1 MSDFF
6 IDPDRIQFEAFKALP
21 RDEPIDMLNLI
32 QFREKA
38 AYPADHPYAGEG
50 LSGRAAYARYGE
62 ESGPIFRRVGGTVVW
77 SAAYQTMLIGPS
89 DKQWDRIFVARYP
102 SAAAFLEMVTDPDYQ
117 KAVPNRT
124 AALVTSR
131 LMRTRADLSLN
142 GTFG

>member
-6 IDPDRIQFEAFKALP
+6 IDPDRIHFEAFKALP
-21 RDEPIDMLNLI
+21 RDEP
-32 QFREKA
+32 R
-38 AYPADHPYAGEG
+38 PPP
-50 LSGRAAYARYGE
+50 SPTRRAASARYGE
-62 ESGPIFRRVGGTVVW
+62 ESGPIFRRVGGSVVW

-131 LMRTRADLSLN
+131 LMRTKPDLSLN